1 MPAQTAVIRQ
11 EVGAQLPAAVDAAT
25 SSLWIGCNEFADLA
39 GIARQN
45 AHVAMTHAI
54 NGKPWR
60 GSNLEVRTAE
70 NGKGLQVFIPSLPPI
85 LRETWKARNPGIMEA
100 PAVDPVPLP
109 PPSAIDSD
117 IGARVAEMRWKLAI
131 IAPALAYPK
140 GSHARAAVLEE
151 IAAGRHA
158 DLRGKPV
165 TLHVDTLRDWLKTIE
180 EGNESALARPRRAD
194 AGQRRS
200 FICRAW
206 DKACPLPD
214 TQKTAIAA
222 AFVEHVRGLWRSGAS
237 EKKILPLATT
247 ELQALS
253 IDAGWIDAPRIS
265 PGLHAIRRHA
275 EVRKLAIK
283 ETDAKRF
290 HDKLTPR
297 IHRSREGLQPMD
309 IVIGDVHPDDHLMP
323 DDGVH
328 QTTHRMIAWLDL
340 ATNDLFVTL
349 KLYPKGKSV
358 TQADIAASFVEMVQA
373 WGLPRTL
380 YLDNGSEYNWADMIA
395 GFERLQ
401 GLTEGFR
408 FFVNAAAEG
417 DATETAA
424 PPRAVVRAKPY
435 NAQAKPIEGAFS
447 CLEKFKAIVPGYIGG
462 DRMKK
467 KTHNVGKPPKPYPG
481 TPEHYREKTF
491 PEILAFYRNEPQVGT
506 MGGKSPNQRKREAI
520 EAGWRPF
527 TAGYEIF
534 LFAFASS
541 RRCKVHPGGIE
552 LDGTWFQSADI
563 VPRIGEYI
571 EVRYA
576 KWDGAHAL
584 WIDDAGRPILIPR
597 ARYFHPL
604 DIEGAREQA
613 LLNGFQTRHVR
624 QLAATAPRV
633 DTVAAMAR
641 HNAALPPAPDTPP
654 GIPIILDGESKRIVD
669 AIGEARAAIPPATP
683 LPEAAPFDLYALPPP
698 QKEKPAASADAPG
711 FDIYDLC
718 IPAPKPQRKEAA

>member
-1 MPAQTAVIRQ
+1 MSAQTALIRQ
-11 EVGAQLPAAVDAAT
+11 DTARQLPAVVD
-25 SSLWIGCNEFADLA
+25 SVSLWTDSIGLADLA
-39 GIARQN
+39 GITRQ
-45 AHVAMTHAI
+45 ASFAALTRAL

-60 GSNLEVRTAE
+60 GAILEIRTTE
-70 NGKGLQVFIPSLPPI
+70 NGGLQVLIPSLPPI
-85 LRETWKARNPGIMEA
+85 LLETWKARNPGIMET

-109 PPSAIDSD
+109 PPATIDSD

-131 IAPALAYPK
+131 IAPALAHPK

-158 DLRGKPV
+158 DLRGKPI
-165 TLHVDTLRDWLKTIE
+165 TIHVDTLRDWLKTIE

-222 AFVEHVRGLWRSGAS
+222 AFDERVRGLWRSGMS
-237 EKKILPLATT
+237 EGKILPLAET
-247 ELQALS
+247 ELHALS
-253 IDAGWIDAPRIS
+253 IDAGWTDAPRID

-309 IVIGDVHPDDHLMP
+309 IVIGDVHPIDILITRE
-323 DDGVH
+323 DGSLA
-328 QTTHRMIAWLDL
+328 TPRAIAWLDL

-358 TQADIAASFVEMVQA
+358 TQADVAASFVDMVQA

-380 YLDNGSEYNWADMIA
+380 YLDNGSEYNWAEMIA

-401 GLTEGFR
+401 GLMEGFR
-408 FFVNAAAEG
+408 FFV
-417 DATETAA
+417 TAA
-424 PPRAVVRAKPY
+424 TDTIPAASPRAIVRAKPY
-435 NAQAKPIEGAFS
+435 NAQSKAIEGVFS
-447 CLEKFKAIVPGYIGG
+447 CLEKFMALIPGYIGG
-462 DRMKK
+462 ERMKK
-467 KTHNVGKPPKPYPG
+467 KTHNVGKAPKPYPG
-481 TPEHYREKTF
+481 TFEKF
-491 PEILAFYRNEPQVGT
+491 RDVAFAEALAFYRNEPQSGT

-534 LFAFASS
+534 LFAFAST
-541 RRCKVHPGGIE
+541 RRVKVHPGGIE

-563 VPRIGEYI
+563 VTRIGEYI

-597 ARYFHPL
+597 APYFHPL
-604 DIEGAREQA
+604 DIGGTKEQA
-613 LLNGFQTRHVR
+613 LLNGFQTRDNR
-624 QLAATAPRV
+624 RLAATAPRI

-641 HNAALPPAPDTPP
+641 HNAALPPAPETPP

-669 AIGEARAAIPPATP
+669 AIGEACAAIPPATP

-718 IPAPKPQRKEAA
+718 IPAPKPQRKEAE

>member
-1 MPAQTAVIRQ
+1 MRGQTAVIPY
-11 EVGAQLPAAVDAAT
+11 ETAGLPAVAGEPPHD
-25 SSLWIGCNEFADLA
+25 LWIGCNEFADLA

-45 AHVAMTHAI
+45 VHAAMKRAL
-54 NGKPWR
+54 NGNPWR
-60 GSNLEVRTAE
+60 GASLEIRTAE
-70 NGKGLQVFIPSLPPI
+70 NGSLKVFVPSLPPI
-85 LRETWKARNPGIMEA
+85 LRETWMARNPGIMEA

-109 PPSAIDSD
+109 PPAAIDSD
-117 IGARVAEMRWKLAI
+117 IGARVAEMRWKLTI
-131 IAPALAYPK
+131 IAPALAHPK

-151 IAAGRHA
+151 ITAGRHA
-158 DLRGKPV
+158 DLRGKPI
-165 TLHVDTLRDWLKTIE
+165 TIHVDTLRGWLKTIE
-180 EGNESALARPRRAD
+180 EGSESALARPRRAD

-214 TQKTAIAA
+214 TKKTAIAA
-222 AFVEHVRGLWRSGAS
+222 AFDEHVRGLWRSGIS
-237 EKKILPLATT
+237 EGKILPLATT

-253 IDAGWIDAPRIS
+253 IDAGWIDAPRIDA
-265 PGLHAIRRHA
+265 GLHAIRRHA
-275 EVRKLAIK
+275 EVRKIAIS

-297 IHRSREGLQPMD
+297 IHRSRDGLQPMD
-309 IVIGDVHPDDHLMP
+309 IVIGDVHPIDILIAR
-323 DDGVH
+323 DDGSLA
-328 QTTHRMIAWLDL
+328 TPRAIAWLDL

-349 KLYPKGKSV
+349 TLYPKGKSV
-358 TQADIAASFVEMVQA
+358 TQADIAASFVDMVQA

-380 YLDNGSEYNWADMIA
+380 YLDNGSEYEGDLIA

-401 GLTEGFR
+401 GLMEGFR
-408 FFVNAAAEG
+408 FFV
-417 DATETAA
+417 TAA
-424 PPRAVVRAKPY
+424 TDTIPAASPRAIVRAKPY
-435 NAQAKPIEGAFS
+435 NAQSKAIEGVFS
-447 CLEKFKAIVPGYIGG
+447 CLEKFMALIPGYIGG
-462 DRMKK
+462 ERMKK
-467 KTHNVGKPPKPYPG
+467 KTHNVGKAPKPYPG
-481 TPEHYREKTF
+481 TFEKF
-491 PEILAFYRNEPQVGT
+491 RDVAFAEALAFYRNEPQSGT

-534 LFAFASS
+534 LFAFAST
-541 RRCKVHPGGIE
+541 RRVKVHPGGIE

-563 VPRIGEYI
+563 VTRIGEYI

-597 ARYFHPL
+597 ALYFHPL
-604 DIEGAREQA
+604 DIEGAKEQA
-613 LLNGFQTRHVR
+613 LLNGFQTRDNR
-624 QLAATAPRV
+624 RLAATAPRI

-641 HNAALPPAPDTPP
+641 HNAALPPPPETPP

-669 AIGEARAAIPPATP
+669 AIGEACAAIQPATP

-698 QKEKPAASADAPG
+698 QREKPAASADAPG

-718 IPAPKPQRKEAA
+718 IPAPKLPRKEVE